1 MVELLKEFNWKLR
14 SKGLDRE
21 QQKNVDNVY
30 RWRSSQL

>member
-14 SKGLDRE
+14 SKDMDME
-21 QQKNVDNVY
+21 QQKNMDNVY